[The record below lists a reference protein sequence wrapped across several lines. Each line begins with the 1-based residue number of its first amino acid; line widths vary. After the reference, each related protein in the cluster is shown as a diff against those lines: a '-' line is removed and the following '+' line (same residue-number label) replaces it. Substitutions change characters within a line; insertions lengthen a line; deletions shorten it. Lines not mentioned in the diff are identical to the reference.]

1 MDDYSLLSL
10 SDSKNEWCARLINL
24 LTPAIIEGLRSIFI
38 EARNLCCENDEE
50 DKYLMTF
57 QTFLSRVPKW
67 NDNIIEA
74 ERKRI
79 EDSTNCGYL
88 EDLITC
94 VHIIQLK
101 ALTCVRVGTSQKKV
115 DIDIPSSNE
124 FIHRVY
130 INAARKLY
138 MVVYLFE
145 RDIAALQTQKNNREL
160 ELIVKECIL
169 NSVRDT
175 MPIETILKAYMEET
189 EEENVTEEIVP
200 VEEEE
205 EEEEDTSASEAARA
219 GTSASEAARAG
230 TSASETARADTSASE
245 TARADTSASETARAG
260 TSASVSET
268 TRADTS
274 ASETARAGTSASETA
289 RAGTSVSETSTS
301 ASETARAD
309 TRASETARAGTGTS
323 EAAARPGSAA
333 VQAQA
338 PMQAKQILAQ
348 DNVQFTDTDKA
359 VDTKGMESNIIAPKT
374 DERLERI
381 AAIAAERR
389 KAEEEDDEDQITIG
403 DEVKLEISEVNDL
416 NKPAVVIPSIATD
429 IEVLS

>member
-230 TSASETARADTSASE
+230 TSASETARA
-245 TARADTSASETARAG
+245 
-260 TSASVSET
+260 
-268 TRADTS
+268 
-274 ASETARAGTSASETA
+274 
-289 RAGTSVSETSTS
+289 GTSVSETSTS